1 VRLKREGETLTFLLT
16 FAIPLLFQI
25 ENISEDLIGMIGE
38 YWLLF
43 LMILCLVLLFGTYL
57 VFNGYLSTPDLS
69 DFVAKCPASAVQT
82 SLGVITT
89 QPGNKT
95 FTSLESYNEY
105 YKYLASMGIECSYV
119 TPSPKEYKKEL
130 KEGKDV
136 TDTVQDEQ
144 TYALTPIKKLDDY
157 EFSRVFQVEKESRNE
172 LERTTVNALTA
183 QRQFD
188 WSQLPYNSSGRAGH
202 EQEMNGKRVEGFTA
216 TVTEPFYSSLSGDS
230 LMPRDEQEL
239 DEKERAILQQ
249 YSPKKTEDLMAH
261 DTDDIKALVSKL
273 YESDANWEPVVEK
286 KSDTEF
292 EVIGLKA
299 KPRKADAEYEDEKIP
314 SVQEALE
321 SGQAT
326 GGDIFSKKTGST
338 VVPGMEVSGKQDPY
352 FDKQGVL
359 DYEGDRFYRYDSF
372 AKWTPG
378 LERMFA
384 PTFDQND
391 WIHE

>member
-57 VFNGYLSTPDLS
+57 VFNGYLATPDLS
-69 DFVAKCPASAVQT
+69 DFVAKCPASAIQT

>member
-16 FAIPLLFQI
+16 FAISLLFQI

>member
-1 VRLKREGETLTFLLT
+1 
-16 FAIPLLFQI
+16 
-25 ENISEDLIGMIGE
+25 
-38 YWLLF
+38 
-43 LMILCLVLLFGTYL
+43 MILCLVLLFGTYL

-82 SLGVITT
+82 SLGVIAT

-105 YKYLASMGIECSYV
+105 YKYLASMGVECSYV

>member
-82 SLGVITT
+82 SLGVIAT

-105 YKYLASMGIECSYV
+105 YKYLASMGVECSYV

>member
-1 VRLKREGETLTFLLT
+1 MRLKREGETLTFLLT

-43 LMILCLVLLFGTYL
+43 LMILCLVLLFGAYL

-188 WSQLPYNSSGRAGH
+188 WSQLPYNSSARAGH
-202 EQEMNGKRVEGFTA
+202 EQEMNGKRLEGFTA

-249 YSPKKTEDLMAH
+249 
-261 DTDDIKALVSKL
+261 
-273 YESDANWEPVVEK
+273 
-286 KSDTEF
+286 
-292 EVIGLKA
+292 
-299 KPRKADAEYEDEKIP
+299 
-314 SVQEALE
+314 
-321 SGQAT
+321 
-326 GGDIFSKKTGST
+326 
-338 VVPGMEVSGKQDPY
+338 
-352 FDKQGVL
+352 
-359 DYEGDRFYRYDSF
+359 
-372 AKWTPG
+372 
-378 LERMFA
+378 
-384 PTFDQND
+384 
-391 WIHE
+391 